1 MEEKTFPRECAPG
14 FQLFGI
20 GDRPKYVFSDGTLR
34 RLDNGTVVHA
44 WAHGNEAS
52 LHPDLLSVRIGGEPV
67 VWEDGEALWWRD
79 GGAPVRL
86 AASSEPVNLPSFAG
100 HPHAPALRTLLAEI
114 LFSIDG
120 GLPLPNPLVYRTP
133 WRRDGAMMAMALEA
147 TGNLHLVAGWVR
159 SLDDPFD
166 RNNGGREEPDN
177 IGQTL
182 WLLGRCGFG
191 DGHVVRHL
199 VEEAKR
205 RLGPDGALAG
215 TVDGRRHA
223 VYAACWLRLG
233 LEACGLDASWVPV
246 PDEYDD
252 YGPLFWMR
260 PEWVGPKASATTV
273 EYDRRY
279 PYLWWAKAHFH
290 ILKDPTGFAGKV
302 LIPSPAPGRPMS
314 WESDASEADYEGIAR
329 LSPSW
334 AATRFAAPHTW
345 HASEMFLLAMSM
357 QDASGKVGDDTA
369 STT

>member
-1 MEEKTFPRECAPG
+1 MTDDAKCPPVNEFPGTNTRA

-20 GDRPKYVFSDGTLR
+20 GDRPKLVFSDGALV
-34 RLDNGTVVHA
+34 RLADGAVVHS
-44 WAHGNEAS
+44 WTHGAEARFR
-52 LHPDLLSVRIGGEPV
+52 PDLLRVEIGGEPV

-86 AASSEPVNLPSFAG
+86 AASETPITLPSFDG
-100 HPHAPALRTLLAEI
+100 HPHKAALRTLHAEI
-114 LFSIDG
+114 LLSIDG
-120 GLPLPNPLVYRTP
+120 GLPLPNALVYRKP
-133 WRRDGAMMAMALEA
+133 WRRDGAMMAMVLEA
-147 TGNLHLVAGWVR
+147 TGNLRLIAEWAK

-177 IGQTL
+177 MGQTL
-182 WLLGRCGFG
+182 WILGHLGLG
-191 DGHVVRHL
+191 DHPLVRRTAD
-199 VEEAKR
+199 EARR
-205 RLGPDGALAG
+205 RLGADGALEG

-260 PEWVGPKASATTV
+260 REWVGPKAASTTV
-273 EYDRRY
+273 EYDGRY

-290 ILKDPTGFAGKV
+290 RLEVPAPVPT
-302 LIPSPAPGRPMS
+302 PGRPMS
-314 WESDASEADYEGIAR
+314 WESHASEARYEAIA
-329 LSPSW
+329 SIAPEW

-345 HASEMFLLAMSM
+345 HAAEMFLLLA
-357 QDASGKVGDDTA
+357 GLPVV
-369 STT
+369 